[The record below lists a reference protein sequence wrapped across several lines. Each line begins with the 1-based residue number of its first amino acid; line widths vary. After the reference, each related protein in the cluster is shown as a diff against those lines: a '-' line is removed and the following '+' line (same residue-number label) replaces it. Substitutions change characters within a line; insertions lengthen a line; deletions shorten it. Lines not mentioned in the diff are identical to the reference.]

1 MAVATVVRK
10 DYKLIHL
17 IFLEVPRSARHFQKK
32 MRYAMYN
39 LNAAHCCV
47 EASYISQA
55 LLSKKR
61 KGAERVKALQNP
73 KNQILAWCYA
83 SRSTDF

>member
-47 EASYISQA
+47 EASYIPQA
-55 LLSKKR
+55 LLSKKE
-61 KGAERVKALQNP
+61 KGSRAREGAP
-73 KNQILAWCYA
+73 KPQ
-83 SRSTDF
+83 TPDFGVVLRFSIH